1 MKLEGKRA
9 VITGGG
15 RGIGAAVASAL
26 AEEGASVVVSARSE
40 NEIESVAEELRGRGH
55 TAWAVPCDVTD
66 PAQIHGLAETAA
78 ERLGQVDILVNNA
91 GTVTTAPL
99 KSLTLESWNRTLA
112 VNATG
117 VFLCTKAFLPGM
129 VERGWGRVV
138 NVASIAGKTGG
149 PYISAYSASKH
160 AVLGFT
166 RSIAAE
172 VATTGVTVNAV
183 CPGYVDTPMTD
194 RSVERIVEKTG
205 ADPEKVRETMRRT
218 SPQNRL
224 MEPQE
229 VALLVLNLCDP
240 GARGMNGQAVVI
252 DGGGVQS

>member
-1 MKLEGKRA
+1 MKLEGKTA

-15 RGIGAAVASAL
+15 RGIGAAVAEAL
-26 AEEGASVVVSARSE
+26 AEEGVSLVVSARSE
-40 NEIESVAEELRGRGH
+40 DEIESVAAGLRDRGH
-55 TAWAVPCDVTD
+55 AAWAVPCDVTD
-66 PAQIHGLAETAA
+66 PAQVFGLAETAG
-78 ERLGQVDILVNNA
+78 ERLGPVDILINNA
-91 GTVTTAPL
+91 GTAPSAPL
-99 KSLTLESWNRTLA
+99 KSLSLDVWNHTLA

-138 NVASIAGKTGG
+138 NIASIAGKTGG
-149 PYISAYSASKH
+149 PYISAYAASKH
-160 AVLGFT
+160 AVIGFT
-166 RSIAAE
+166 RSVAAE

-194 RSVERIVEKTG
+194 RSVQRIVEKTG
-205 ADPEKVRETMRRT
+205 AEPEAVRDTMRRT

-224 MEPQE
+224 MEPDE
-229 VALLVLNLCDP
+229 VALAVLNLCHP

>member
-1 MKLEGKRA
+1 MKLEGKTA

-15 RGIGAAVASAL
+15 RGIGAAVATAL
-26 AEEGASVVVSARSE
+26 AAEGVSVVVSARSE
-40 NEIESVAEELRGRGH
+40 NEIEGVAEELRDRGYA
-55 TAWAVPCDVTD
+55 AWAVPCDVTD
-66 PAQIHGLAETAA
+66 PTQIFELAETAA
-78 ERLGQVDILVNNA
+78 DRLGQIDILINNA

-99 KSLTLESWNRTLA
+99 KSLTLETWNSTLA

-117 VFLCTKAFLPGM
+117 VFLCTKAFMPGM
-129 VERGWGRVV
+129 IERGWGRVV
-138 NVASIAGKTGG
+138 NIASIAGKTGG

-160 AVLGFT
+160 AVIGFT

-194 RSVERIVEKTG
+194 RSVEHIVEKTG
-205 ADPEKVRETMRRT
+205 ADPEKVRDTMRRT

-224 MEPQE
+224 MDPEE
-229 VALLVLNLCDP
+229 IALLVVNLCDP